1 MEAVPRDV
9 CGGKDLWNGYVLS
22 QELKSWIVKAES
34 AQKDDVAGT
43 GRVKSDRDYDEID
56 ADKQV
61 VDSINQVRRVVS

>member
-1 MEAVPRDV
+1 M
-9 CGGKDLWNGYVLS
+9 
-22 QELKSWIVKAES
+22 KAES